1 MSKSL
6 GHWSLITTKQTEYND
21 LQDEGGGEGDQAGY
35 DLSVLR
41 FESFTFIFIQAF
53 DSDLYW

>member
-1 MSKSL
+1 MPGCQNLKSFQL
-6 GHWSLITTKQTEYND
+6 AEDNID

-41 FESFTFIFIQAF
+41 FDHFERF
-53 DSDLYW
+53 

>member
-1 MSKSL
+1 MPKPQVIPTYWTSV
-6 GHWSLITTKQTEYND
+6 TEDNND

-41 FESFTFIFIQAF
+41 FDNFKF
-53 DSDLYW
+53 

>member
-1 MSKSL
+1 MSKPL
-6 GHWSLITTKQTEYND
+6 GHWSFITTKQTEYND

-41 FESFTFIFIQAF
+41 FESFTFIH
-53 DSDLYW
+53 SSL